1 MRTLPQIVSDNG
13 ADVVTS
19 AVRIVIVVAIAFV
32 ATQLVRRAIRRF
44 VEGVRNRTTD
54 ALSPRAAQRA
64 ETLGALL
71 RSIAS
76 FVIWTIAAL
85 TVLGELGINLGPLIA
100 GAGIVGIALGF
111 GAQNLVRDFLSGIF
125 MLIEDQYGVGD
136 TIDVGPASGVVEG
149 VSLRTTRI
157 RDVEGNVW
165 HVPNGTIQWVA
176 NMSQQWARALVD
188 VDVSV
193 DSDPDAA
200 TTVLLDAAT
209 TLAADP
215 VWGVEFLEPPEVWG
229 VERLGPDGYTVR
241 LAAKVRHGSQWKVAR
256 ELRARIGTALDGAGI
271 GMAVAR
277 RRMIS
282 D

>member
-209 TLAADP
+209 ALAADP
-215 VWGVEFLEPPEVWG
+215 VWRVEFLEPPEVWG

-241 LAAKVRHGSQWKVAR
+241 LAAKVRPGSQWKVAR